1 MGERMF
7 EVTRYEPPEIFV
19 TSRRTGETYKF
30 SVGGDGAVID
40 ELPFDERGS
49 SSSDRIFGS
58 ESASQCGAEQD
69 QTFIRSAVAHR
80 MP

>member
-40 ELPFDERGS
+40 DLFVDER
-49 SSSDRIFGS
+49 DARR
-58 ESASQCGAEQD
+58 A
-69 QTFIRSAVAHR
+69 AVVYLAHR
-80 MP
+80 ARAGAVLSKT

>member
-30 SVGGDGAVID
+30 SVGIDGAVID
-40 ELPFDERGS
+40 EVLFDERDARRAAILYLAQRARANVVLS
-49 SSSDRIFGS
+49 K
-58 ESASQCGAEQD
+58 
-69 QTFIRSAVAHR
+69 T
-80 MP
+80 

>member
-30 SVGGDGAVID
+30 SVGVDGAVID
-40 ELPFDERGS
+40 EVLVDER
-49 SSSDRIFGS
+49 DARRAAIVYL
-58 ESASQCGAEQD
+58 AQRA
-69 QTFIRSAVAHR
+69 RANAVLR
-80 MP
+80 MT